1 MDRWLILNYLKLITE
16 SMKDEGRA
24 EEDAQKYKITKVIA
38 GLRFRPI
45 DDVVA

>member
-1 MDRWLILNYLKLITE
+1 MVNFELFETDYRKHERW
-16 SMKDEGRA
+16 SRA